1 MPLPQIRLT
10 ALFRYPVKSCAAT
23 PLTHATL
30 DAFGFRHDR
39 GWMVVGARTGFFM
52 TQREYPRMALI
63 APTVADEAEG
73 ALWLAAPGMPT
84 LSVTHD
90 AAEIRARRTV
100 TVWRFTGPAEDCG
113 DTAADWLSTFLHEDC
128 RLVQTPPDWG
138 RVVNPANTATRP
150 PEPIRF
156 VDGYPILLTSEASL
170 ADLNSRLDAPV
181 PMSRFRPNLVIGGAT
196 AWAEDGWRAVV
207 AGANGGVHLCI
218 AKPSDR
224 CAMTTVDQRTGEK
237 TGPEPLRTLS
247 DFRRDETGRVLFGM
261 NLIADASE
269 NGEPLVLRVGDGVV
283 PEV

>member
-1 MPLPQIRLT
+1 MPPIRIT
-10 ALFRYPVKSCAAT
+10 ALFRYPVKSCAPT
-23 PLTHATL
+23 PLNAATL

-63 APTVADEAEG
+63 APTVADEAET
-73 ALWLAAPGMPT
+73 LHLAAPDMPT
-84 LSVTHD
+84 LSVARDD
-90 AAEIRARRTV
+90 AGSRAARRTV
-100 TVWRFTGPAEDCG
+100 TVWRFAGPAEDCG
-113 DTAADWLSTFLHEDC
+113 DAAAEWLSTFLQEDC
-128 RLVQTPPDWG
+128 RLVRIPPDWG

-170 ADLNSRLDAPV
+170 ADLNARLDAPV
-181 PMSRFRPNLVIGGAT
+181 PMSRFRPNLVIEGAP
-196 AWAEDGWRAVV
+196 AWAEDAWRAVGV
-207 AGANGGVHLCI
+207 GANGGVRLRI

-237 TGPEPLRTLS
+237 TGAEPLRTLS
-247 DFRRDETGRVLFGM
+247 GFRRDEAGRVLFGM
-261 NLIADASE
+261 NLIADAGRSG
-269 NGEPLVLRVGDGVV
+269 GEPLVLRVGDMVV